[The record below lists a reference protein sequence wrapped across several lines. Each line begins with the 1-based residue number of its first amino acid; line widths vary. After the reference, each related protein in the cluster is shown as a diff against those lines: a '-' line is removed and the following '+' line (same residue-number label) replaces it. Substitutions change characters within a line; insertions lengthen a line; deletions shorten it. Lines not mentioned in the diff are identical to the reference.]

1 MDKKKKGRFSKA
13 IVLSVIVANVIFTVV
28 VLTLFRKTSN
38 EPSALIASWFA
49 FTTVEV
55 WSLAKIKT
63 TKESRGNSNEEL
75 Y

>member
-28 VLTLFRKTSN
+28 VLALFRKTSN

-63 TKESRGNSNEEL
+63 TKESRGNSNGEL